1 MRIPHGCRAADGPA
15 WTRTR
20 DRLAGES
27 GGSKLSSG
35 LSVAKRADEPT
46 CLGAVEH
53 DGRRLAVAEGAE
65 LDERGLSGDAYV
77 RAMPVG
83 AEDKRWAELR
93 GERGEGA
100 AGLRTFIECARVV
113 AEEDVDLAAAG
124 DALKGSPLERGRPVP
139 AASGS
144 RRPDAKRA
152 AVRETAQATETE
164 ARSGRQVVQAEA
176 ERHRA
181 RRGSAGVGAGE
192 RLGVVVVPLHEQKLE
207 ACSAEQGTGGAEKA
221 APFRLARQVAE
232 VAERDEPVAAL
243 LDRAIDQAAQVA
255 SVAVQVT
262 KDKQTAHSSRAYRAR
277 SCSRTGA
284 NGREPLLALPCRG
297 SWVRV
302 PSSASRKPCVA
313 GLFCCRS

>member
-113 AEEDVDLAAAG
+113 AEEDVDLAGAS
-124 DALKGSPLERGRPVP
+124 DALVGCPLERGGPIP
-139 AASGS
+139 AAGGS

-152 AVRETAQATETE
+152 AVGEAPQAAEPE
-164 ARSGRQVVQAEA
+164 ARSARQVVQAEPSGTGPGVGLRA
-176 ERHRA
+176 WASASASAWSWFPSTSRSSRPA
-181 RRGSAGVGAGE
+181 RRRRRRRSGGSGAVPGRAAG
-192 RLGVVVVPLHEQKLE
+192 
-207 ACSAEQGTGGAEKA
+207 
-221 APFRLARQVAE
+221 F
-232 VAERDEPVAAL
+232 
-243 LDRAIDQAAQVA
+243 
-255 SVAVQVT
+255 
-262 KDKQTAHSSRAYRAR
+262 
-277 SCSRTGA
+277 
-284 NGREPLLALPCRG
+284 
-297 SWVRV
+297 
-302 PSSASRKPCVA
+302 
-313 GLFCCRS
+313 